1 MKVCL
6 IRHSITKGNLKKR
19 YLGTTD
25 EELCQE
31 GIDLLEEKK
40 DEFAKKDVSIVFS
53 SPMKRC
59 LQTAKTLF
67 PKHEII
73 VIPELSECDFG
84 IFENKNYEELSDCPE
99 YQSWIESNGKDPF
112 PGGESIEDFFE
123 RSRRG
128 FEKGLN
134 ICKERNLESA
144 AFVAHGGTIMGLM
157 SQSAES
163 GEDPYNYVVKNAGG
177 YEFTFEDGKMT
188 DIHML

>member
-84 IFENKNYEELSDCPE
+84 IFEIKIMKSCLTVQSIKIGLTVMVRIRFQVEKVLKIFLSEAEEDLK
-99 YQSWIESNGKDPF
+99 KD
-112 PGGESIEDFFE
+112 
-123 RSRRG
+123 
-128 FEKGLN
+128 
-134 ICKERNLESA
+134 
-144 AFVAHGGTIMGLM
+144 
-157 SQSAES
+157 
-163 GEDPYNYVVKNAGG
+163 
-177 YEFTFEDGKMT
+177 
-188 DIHML
+188 